1 MIDLYTWTTP
11 NGHKV
16 SIALEEMGLE
26 HAIHP
31 VNLGEGEQFSDKFQA
46 ISPNGRIPAIVD
58 RETDTTVFESGAIL
72 VYLAEKSGKFLPA
85 SGPTRAKAME
95 WLFWQM
101 SGFGPMLGQLNH
113 FVNTAEEQVPYAIK
127 RYTDEVVRLYDV
139 LDKRLGE
146 VAFVGGDYS
155 IADMAIYPWSAVA
168 YDLIKGLSGK
178 TLANVERWQSVIAA
192 RPAVQKGIL
201 VPVL

>member
-26 HAIHP
+26 HSIHP
-31 VNLGEGEQFSDKFQA
+31 VNIGEGEQFSEHFQS

-58 RETDTTVFESGAIL
+58 RDTDITVFESGAIL
-72 VYLAEKSGKFLPA
+72 VYLAEKSGKFLPE
-85 SGPTRAKAME
+85 SGPARAKVME

-101 SGFGPMLGQLNH
+101 AGFGPMLGQLNH
-113 FVNTAEEQVPYAIK
+113 FVNTADEQVPYAIK
-127 RYTDEVVRLYDV
+127 RYSDEVARLYDV
-139 LDKRLGE
+139 LDKRLDE
-146 VAFVGGDYS
+146 AEYVGGDYS
-155 IADMAIYPWSAVA
+155 IADMSIYPWSAVA
-168 YDLIKGLSGK
+168 YDLIKGLTGK
-178 TLANVERWQSVIAA
+178 TLANVERWQSAIAA